1 MHEKI
6 RKLNGATATARENID
21 VSENLI
27 LVVFLLSKES

>member
-6 RKLNGATATARENID
+6 RKLNGATTARENID